1 MSDVK
6 REFRSNL
13 KLLIKEKGYKSNED
27 FGAIVGMSGGKI
39 QRLCDIANEGHIDL
53 NDAQLIAEALKTSIG
68 YMCGSPAT
76 DQNLK
81 YAKIINEH
89 FKDME
94 KSRANYVMS
103 LTDLAD
109 FDTAKEKPIRKYLEE
124 IINSVDALNRTPLPN
139 LK

>member
-53 NDAQLIAEALKTSIG
+53 NDAQLIAEALKTTLG
-68 YMCGSPAT
+68 YMCGSPVT
-76 DQNLK
+76 DQTIK
-81 YAKIINEH
+81 YAKMINEH
-89 FKDME
+89 FKDLE
-94 KSRANYVMS
+94 KLRANYVLS
-103 LTDLAD
+103 LTD
-109 FDTAKEKPIRKYLEE
+109 KEKPIRKYLGE
-124 IINSVDALNRTPLPN
+124 IIKSVDALNRTPPPQS
-139 LK
+139 

>member
-27 FGAIVGMSGGKI
+27 FGAIVGMSAGKI

-53 NDAQLIAEALKTSIG
+53 NDAQLIAESLETTLG
-68 YMCGSPAT
+68 YMCGSPFT
-76 DQNLK
+76 DYMLTQTK
-81 YAKIINEH
+81 MMHEH

-94 KSRANYVMS
+94 KWRANYVMS
-103 LTDLAD
+103 LTD
-109 FDTAKEKPIRKYLEE
+109 KEKPMRQYLEE
-124 IINSVDALNRTPLPN
+124 IINSVDALDRTPH

>member
-39 QRLCDIANEGHIDL
+39 QRLCDITNEGHIDL

-81 YAKIINEH
+81 YAKMINEH
-89 FKDME
+89 FKDLE
-94 KSRANYVMS
+94 KLRANYVLS
-103 LTDLAD
+103 LTD
-109 FDTAKEKPIRKYLEE
+109 KEKPIRKYLGE
-124 IINSVDALNRTPLPN
+124 IIKSVDALNRTPPPQS
-139 LK
+139 